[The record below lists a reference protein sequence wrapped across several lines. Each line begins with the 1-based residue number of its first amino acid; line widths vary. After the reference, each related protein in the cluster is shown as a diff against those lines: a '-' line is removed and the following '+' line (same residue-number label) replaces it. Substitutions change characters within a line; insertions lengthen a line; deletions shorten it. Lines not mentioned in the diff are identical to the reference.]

1 MTSSDDLF
9 VFYDTETTGLD
20 INFSQIIQIGS
31 VLTDSNFKILD
42 ELNLS
47 SQVLP
52 WVVPSPDAFLVHKQT
67 ECLEKGLSHF
77 EMMRTLRE
85 KWLSWGKEKNLIFVS
100 YNGHRF
106 DEELVR
112 RQFYWN
118 LFDPYITNTNGNR
131 RLDLMSLFQII
142 GNFFDSKIKVPK
154 DAEENISLK
163 LTDLAKENNISV
175 ENAHDAVV
183 DCMLMLKLMKK
194 IKVEAPEALDAAIDG
209 SSKNGNI
216 LLSKTEPFCLLGEIY
231 RKKKY
236 IYPVIACGQN
246 PNQTNQVALLDL
258 YFDPKKMFDMSDYE
272 LSEQFGAGGGLK
284 TISINKSIPLIP
296 SEKVSDLN
304 NFLDS
309 PLKLLESRAQL
320 VLENTDFQNRVCELL
335 AINQRDYPPNKYL
348 EQKVYERFPSNSD
361 KLWMERFEIST
372 WSEKAKLL
380 NGFEDERFRDLSQR
394 LINYLKPEFSSNKD
408 KDNYQEFLK
417 ERLLTNGPW
426 KMTLEKAIS
435 RTNSLKIDAEESK
448 DYEKLKIIDSLL
460 DHYQEKKILA
470 EL

>member
-1 MTSSDDLF
+1 MSFTEDFF

-20 INFSQIIQIGS
+20 INFSQIIQVGC
-31 VLTDSNFKILD
+31 VLTDNNFNILE

-47 SQVLP
+47 SKVLP
-52 WVVPSPDAFLVHKQT
+52 WIVPSPDAFLVHRQT
-67 ECLEKGLSHF
+67 DCLEEGVSHY
-77 EMMRTLRE
+77 EMMKSLRE
-85 KWLSWGKEKNLIFVS
+85 KWLSWGRDKNLIFVT
-100 YNGHRF
+100 YNGHKF

-118 LFDPYITNTNGNR
+118 LFDPYITNTNGNK

-142 GNFFDSKIKVPK
+142 GNFYPTEIKIPE
-154 DAEENISLK
+154 DEDENISLK
-163 LTDLAKENNISV
+163 LTDLAKENNIPT
-175 ENAHDAVV
+175 ENAHDAVI
-183 DCMLMLKLMKK
+183 DCMLMVNLMKK
-194 IKVEAPEALDAAIDG
+194 IKASAPEALIAAIKG
-209 SSKNGNI
+209 SSKTGNI
-216 LLSKTEPFCLLGEIY
+216 ELTKTEPFSILGEIF

-246 PNQTNQVALLDL
+246 PNQTNQVALIDL
-258 YFDPKKMFDMSDYE
+258 YFDPKKMFEMTDYE

-284 TISINKSIPLIP
+284 KISVNKSIPIMP
-296 SEKVSDLN
+296 VDRIKNIN

-309 PLKLLESRAQL
+309 PFELLESRAKQ
-320 VLENTDFQNRVCELL
+320 VAENLEFQNRVCEVMT
-335 AINQRDYPPNKYL
+335 INQREYPPNKYL

-372 WSEKAKLL
+372 WAEKAKLL
-380 NGFEDERFRDLSQR
+380 SGFEDERYRELSQR
-394 LINYLKPEFSSNKD
+394 LINYLKPEFSSNKE
-408 KDNYQEFLK
+408 KDNFHEFIK

-435 RTNSLKIDAEESK
+435 RTNSLRIDAEENK
-448 DYEKLKIIDSLL
+448 ENEKLKIIDLL
-460 DHYQEKKILA
+460 LQHYQQKKILS

>member
-67 ECLEKGLSHF
+67 DCLENGLSHF

-175 ENAHDAVV
+175 ENAHDAIV

-216 LLSKTEPFCLLGEIY
+216 QLSKTEPFCLLGEIY

-296 SEKVSDLN
+296 SEKVADLN

-408 KDNYQEFLK
+408 KDTYHEFLK

>member
-1 MTSSDDLF
+1 MSFTEDFF

-20 INFSQIIQIGS
+20 INFSQIIQVGC
-31 VLTDSNFKILD
+31 VLTDNNFNILE

-47 SQVLP
+47 SKVLP
-52 WVVPSPDAFLVHKQT
+52 WIVPSPDAFLVHRQT
-67 ECLEKGLSHF
+67 DCLEEGVSHY
-77 EMMRTLRE
+77 EMMKSLRE
-85 KWLSWGKEKNLIFVS
+85 KWLSWGRDKNLIFVT
-100 YNGHRF
+100 YNGHKF

-118 LFDPYITNTNGNR
+118 LFDPYITNTNGNK

-142 GNFFDSKIKVPK
+142 GNFYPTEIKIPE
-154 DAEENISLK
+154 DEDENISLK
-163 LTDLAKENNISV
+163 LTDLAKENNIPT
-175 ENAHDAVV
+175 ENAHDAVI
-183 DCMLMLKLMKK
+183 DCMLMVNLMKK
-194 IKVEAPEALDAAIDG
+194 IKASAPEALIAAIKG
-209 SSKNGNI
+209 SSKTGNI
-216 LLSKTEPFCLLGEIY
+216 ELTKTEPFSILGEIF

-246 PNQTNQVALLDL
+246 PNQTNQVALIDL
-258 YFDPKKMFDMSDYE
+258 YFDPKKMFEMTDYE

-284 TISINKSIPLIP
+284 KISVNKSIPIMP
-296 SEKVSDLN
+296 VDRIKNIN

-309 PLKLLESRAQL
+309 PFELLESRAKQ
-320 VLENTDFQNRVCELL
+320 VAENLEFQNRVCEVMT
-335 AINQRDYPPNKYL
+335 INQREYPPNKYL

-372 WSEKAKLL
+372 WAEKAKLL
-380 NGFEDERFRDLSQR
+380 SGFEDERYRELSQR
-394 LINYLKPEFSSNKD
+394 LINYLKPEFSSNKE
-408 KDNYQEFLK
+408 KDNFHEFIK

-435 RTNSLKIDAEESK
+435 RTNSLRIEAEENK
-448 DYEKLKIIDSLL
+448 ENEKLKIIDLL
-460 DHYQEKKILA
+460 LQHYQQKKILS

>member
-67 ECLEKGLSHF
+67 DCLENGLSHF

-175 ENAHDAVV
+175 ENAHDAIV

-216 LLSKTEPFCLLGEIY
+216 QLSKTEPFCLLGEIY

-408 KDNYQEFLK
+408 KDTYHEFLK

>member
-67 ECLEKGLSHF
+67 DCLENGLSHF

-154 DAEENISLK
+154 DAEENISLI
-163 LTDLAKENNISV
+163 LTYLA
-175 ENAHDAVV
+175 
-183 DCMLMLKLMKK
+183 
-194 IKVEAPEALDAAIDG
+194 
-209 SSKNGNI
+209 
-216 LLSKTEPFCLLGEIY
+216 
-231 RKKKY
+231 
-236 IYPVIACGQN
+236 
-246 PNQTNQVALLDL
+246 
-258 YFDPKKMFDMSDYE
+258 
-272 LSEQFGAGGGLK
+272 
-284 TISINKSIPLIP
+284 
-296 SEKVSDLN
+296 
-304 NFLDS
+304 
-309 PLKLLESRAQL
+309 
-320 VLENTDFQNRVCELL
+320 
-335 AINQRDYPPNKYL
+335 
-348 EQKVYERFPSNSD
+348 
-361 KLWMERFEIST
+361 
-372 WSEKAKLL
+372 
-380 NGFEDERFRDLSQR
+380 
-394 LINYLKPEFSSNKD
+394 
-408 KDNYQEFLK
+408 
-417 ERLLTNGPW
+417 
-426 KMTLEKAIS
+426 
-435 RTNSLKIDAEESK
+435 
-448 DYEKLKIIDSLL
+448 
-460 DHYQEKKILA
+460 
-470 EL
+470 

>member
-1 MTSSDDLF
+1 MSFTEDFF

-20 INFSQIIQIGS
+20 INFSQIIQVGC
-31 VLTDSNFKILD
+31 VLTDNNFNILE

-47 SQVLP
+47 SKVLP
-52 WVVPSPDAFLVHKQT
+52 WIVPSPDAFLVHRQT
-67 ECLEKGLSHF
+67 DCLEEGVSHY
-77 EMMRTLRE
+77 EMMKSLRE
-85 KWLSWGKEKNLIFVS
+85 KWLSWGRDKNLIFVT
-100 YNGHRF
+100 YNGHKF

-118 LFDPYITNTNGNR
+118 LFDPYITNTNGNK

-142 GNFFDSKIKVPK
+142 GNFYPTEIKIPE
-154 DAEENISLK
+154 DEDENISLK
-163 LTDLAKENNISV
+163 LTDLAKENNIPT
-175 ENAHDAVV
+175 ENAHDAVI
-183 DCMLMLKLMKK
+183 DCMLMVNLMKK
-194 IKVEAPEALDAAIDG
+194 IKASAPEALIAAIKG
-209 SSKNGNI
+209 SSKTGNI
-216 LLSKTEPFCLLGEIY
+216 ELTKTEPFSILGEIF

-246 PNQTNQVALLDL
+246 PNQANQVALIDL
-258 YFDPKKMFDMSDYE
+258 YFDPKKMFEMTDYE

-284 TISINKSIPLIP
+284 KISVNKSIPIMP
-296 SEKVSDLN
+296 VDRIKNIN

-309 PLKLLESRAQL
+309 PFELLESRAKQ
-320 VLENTDFQNRVCELL
+320 VAENLEFQNRVCEVMT
-335 AINQRDYPPNKYL
+335 INQREYPPNKYL

-372 WSEKAKLL
+372 WAEKAKLL
-380 NGFEDERFRDLSQR
+380 SGFEDERYRELSQR
-394 LINYLKPEFSSNKD
+394 LINYLKPEFSSNKE
-408 KDNYQEFLK
+408 KDNFHEFIK

-435 RTNSLKIDAEESK
+435 RTNSLRIDAEENK
-448 DYEKLKIIDSLL
+448 ENEKLKIIDLL
-460 DHYQEKKILA
+460 LQHYQQKKILS

>member
-1 MTSSDDLF
+1 MSFTEDFF

-20 INFSQIIQIGS
+20 INFSQIIQVGC
-31 VLTDSNFKILD
+31 VLTDNNFNILE

-47 SQVLP
+47 SKVLP
-52 WVVPSPDAFLVHKQT
+52 WIVPSPDAFLVHRQT
-67 ECLEKGLSHF
+67 DCLDDGVSHF
-77 EMMRTLRE
+77 EMMKSLRE
-85 KWLSWGKEKNLIFVS
+85 KWLSWGKDKNLIFVT
-100 YNGHRF
+100 YNGHKF

-118 LFDPYITNTNGNR
+118 LFDPYITNTNGNK
-131 RLDLMSLFQII
+131 RLDLMSLFQLI
-142 GNFFDSKIKVPK
+142 GNFYPAEIKIPE
-154 DAEENISLK
+154 DEDENISLK
-163 LTDLAKENNISV
+163 LTDLAKENNISI
-175 ENAHDAVV
+175 ENAHDAIV
-183 DCMLMLKLMKK
+183 DCMLMVNLMKK
-194 IKVEAPEALDAAIDG
+194 IKASAPEALKAAIKG

-216 LLSKTEPFCLLGEIY
+216 ELTKTKPFSILGEIY

-246 PNQTNQVALLDL
+246 PNQTNQVALIDL
-258 YFDPKKMFDMSDYE
+258 YFDPKKMFEMTDYE

-284 TISINKSIPLIP
+284 KISVNKSVPIMPVDRI
-296 SEKVSDLN
+296 KNIN

-309 PLKLLESRAQL
+309 PFELLESRAKQ
-320 VLENTDFQNRVCELL
+320 VSENLEFQNRVCEVMT
-335 AINQRDYPPNKYL
+335 INQREYPPNKYL

-372 WSEKAKLL
+372 WAEKAKLL
-380 NGFEDERFRDLSQR
+380 SGFEDERYRELSQR
-394 LINYLKPEFSSNKD
+394 LINYLKPELSSNKE
-408 KDNYQEFLK
+408 KDNFHEFIK

-435 RTNSLKIDAEESK
+435 RTNSLRIEAEENK
-448 DYEKLKIIDSLL
+448 ENEKLKIIDLL
-460 DHYQEKKILA
+460 LQHYQQKKILS

>member
-1 MTSSDDLF
+1 MATSDDLF

-31 VLTDSNFKILD
+31 VLTDSNFKILE

-67 ECLEKGLSHF
+67 DCLENGLSHF

-175 ENAHDAVV
+175 ENAHDAIV

-216 LLSKTEPFCLLGEIY
+216 QLSKTKPFCLLGEIY

-408 KDNYQEFLK
+408 KDTYHEFLK

>member
-1 MTSSDDLF
+1 MATSDDLF

-216 LLSKTEPFCLLGEIY
+216 QLSKTEPFCLLGEIY

-296 SEKVSDLN
+296 SEKVLDLN

-372 WSEKAKLL
+372 WSEKARLL

-408 KDNYQEFLK
+408 KDTYHEFLK

-435 RTNSLKIDAEESK
+435 RTNSLKIDAEKSK

>member
-1 MTSSDDLF
+1 MVASDDLY

-20 INFSQIIQIGS
+20 INFSQIIQIGC
-31 VLTDSNFKILD
+31 VLTDSNFNVLE

-47 SQVLP
+47 SKVLP
-52 WVVPSPDAFLVHKQT
+52 WIVPSPDAFLVHKQT
-67 ECLEKGLSHF
+67 KCLESGQSHF
-77 EMMRTLRE
+77 EMMKSLRD

-118 LFDPYITNTNGNR
+118 LFEPYITNTNGNR

-142 GNFFDSKIKVPK
+142 GNFYSSKIKVPQDEDK
-154 DAEENISLK
+154 NISLK
-163 LTDLAKENNISV
+163 LTDLAEENNISV
-175 ENAHDAVV
+175 ENAHDAIV
-183 DCMLMLKLMKK
+183 DCMLMVNLMKK
-194 IKVEAPEALDAAIDG
+194 IKKHAPEALEAAVKG

-216 LLSKTEPFCLLGEIY
+216 ELTKSSPFSILGEIY

-236 IYPVIACGQN
+236 IYPVISCGQN
-246 PNQTNQVALLDL
+246 PNQANQVALIDL

-284 TISINKSIPLIP
+284 TISINKSIPLMPANKI
-296 SEKVSDLN
+296 SNIEEH
-304 NFLDS
+304 LDS
-309 PLKLLESRAQL
+309 PLKLLESRAQQ
-320 VLENTDFQNRVCELL
+320 VNENTDFQNRICELL
-335 AINQRDYPPNKYL
+335 SINQREYPPNKYL
-348 EQKVYERFPSNSD
+348 EQKVYERIPSNSD

-372 WSEKAKLL
+372 WAEKAKLL
-380 NGFEDERFRDLSQR
+380 NGFEDERYRELSQR
-394 LINYLKPEFSSNKD
+394 LINYLKPEFSSNKEQ
-408 KDNYQEFLK
+408 DNYHEFLK

-435 RTNSLKIDAEESK
+435 RTNSLKIEAEENK
-448 DYEKLKIIDSLL
+448 EHEKLEIINSLL
-460 DHYQEKKILA
+460 NHYQEKKSFS

>member
-1 MTSSDDLF
+1 MSFTEDFF

-20 INFSQIIQIGS
+20 INFSQIIQVGC
-31 VLTDSNFKILD
+31 VLTDNNFNILE

-47 SQVLP
+47 SKVLP
-52 WVVPSPDAFLVHKQT
+52 WIVPSPDAFLVHRQT
-67 ECLEKGLSHF
+67 DCLDDGVSHF
-77 EMMRTLRE
+77 EMMKSLRE
-85 KWLSWGKEKNLIFVS
+85 KWLSWGKDKNLIFVT
-100 YNGHRF
+100 YNGHKF

-118 LFDPYITNTNGNR
+118 LFDPYITNTNGNK
-131 RLDLMSLFQII
+131 RLDLMSLFQLI
-142 GNFFDSKIKVPK
+142 GNFYPAEIKIPE
-154 DAEENISLK
+154 DEDENISLK
-163 LTDLAKENNISV
+163 LTDLAKENNISI
-175 ENAHDAVV
+175 ENAHDAIV
-183 DCMLMLKLMKK
+183 DCMLMVNLMKK
-194 IKVEAPEALDAAIDG
+194 IKASAPEALKAAIKG

-216 LLSKTEPFCLLGEIY
+216 ELTKTKPFSILGEIY

-246 PNQTNQVALLDL
+246 PNQTNQVALIDL
-258 YFDPKKMFDMSDYE
+258 YFDPKKMFEMTDYE

-284 TISINKSIPLIP
+284 KISVNKSVTIMPVDRI
-296 SEKVSDLN
+296 KNIN

-309 PLKLLESRAQL
+309 PFELLKTRAEQ
-320 VLENTDFQNRVCELL
+320 VSKNHEFQNRVCEVMT
-335 AINQRDYPPNKYL
+335 INQREYPPNKYL

-372 WSEKAKLL
+372 WAEKAKLL
-380 NGFEDERFRDLSQR
+380 SGFEDERYRELSQR
-394 LINYLKPEFSSNKD
+394 LINYLKPEFSSNKE
-408 KDNYQEFLK
+408 KDNFHEFIK

-435 RTNSLKIDAEESK
+435 RTNSLRIEAEENK
-448 DYEKLKIIDSLL
+448 ENEKLKIIDLL
-460 DHYQEKKILA
+460 LQHYQQKKILS

>member
-20 INFSQIIQIGS
+20 INFSQIIQIGC

-42 ELNLS
+42 ELDLS

-52 WVVPSPDAFLVHKQT
+52 WIVPSPDAFLVHKQT
-67 ECLEKGLSHF
+67 ACLENGLSHF
-77 EMMRTLRE
+77 EMMKALRE

-154 DAEENISLK
+154 DDEENISLK

-175 ENAHDAVV
+175 ENAHDAIV
-183 DCMLMLKLMKK
+183 DCMLMLNLMKK

-216 LLSKTEPFCLLGEIY
+216 QLSKTEPFCLLGEIY

-284 TISINKSIPLIP
+284 TISINKSIPLMP
-296 SEKVSDLN
+296 SKKVSDLN

-320 VLENTDFQNRVCELL
+320 VLKNTDFQNRVCELL
-335 AINQRDYPPNKYL
+335 AINQREYPPNKYL

-408 KDNYQEFLK
+408 KDTYHEFLK

-426 KMTLEKAIS
+426 KITLEKAIS
-435 RTNSLKIDAEESK
+435 RTNSLKIDAEESQ
-448 DYEKLKIIDSLL
+448 DSEKLKIIDSLL
-460 DHYQEKKILA
+460 DHYQEKKILS

>member
-1 MTSSDDLF
+1 MSFTEDFF

-20 INFSQIIQIGS
+20 INFSQIIQVGC
-31 VLTDSNFKILD
+31 VLTDNNFNVLE

-47 SQVLP
+47 SKVLP
-52 WVVPSPDAFLVHKQT
+52 WIVPSPDAFLVHRQT
-67 ECLEKGLSHF
+67 DCLDDGVSHF
-77 EMMRTLRE
+77 EMMKSLRD

-118 LFDPYITNTNGNR
+118 LFDPYITNTNGNK
-131 RLDLMSLFQII
+131 RLDLMSLFQLI
-142 GNFFDSKIKVPK
+142 GNFYPAEIKIPE
-154 DAEENISLK
+154 DEDENISLK
-163 LTDLAKENNISV
+163 LTDLAKENNISI
-175 ENAHDAVV
+175 ENAHDAIV
-183 DCMLMLKLMKK
+183 DCMLMVNLMKK
-194 IKVEAPEALDAAIDG
+194 IKASAPEALKAAIKG

-216 LLSKTEPFCLLGEIY
+216 ELTKTKPFSILGEIY

-246 PNQTNQVALLDL
+246 PNQTNQVALIDL
-258 YFDPKKMFDMSDYE
+258 YFDPKKMFEMTDYE

-284 TISINKSIPLIP
+284 KISVNKSVPIMPVDRI
-296 SEKVSDLN
+296 KNIN

-309 PLKLLESRAQL
+309 PFELLKTRAEQ
-320 VLENTDFQNRVCELL
+320 VSKNHEFQNRVCEVMT
-335 AINQRDYPPNKYL
+335 INQREYPPNKYL

-372 WSEKAKLL
+372 WAEKAKLL
-380 NGFEDERFRDLSQR
+380 SGFEDERYRELSQR
-394 LINYLKPEFSSNKD
+394 LINYLKPEFSSNKE
-408 KDNYQEFLK
+408 KDNFHEFIK

-426 KMTLEKAIS
+426 KITLEKAIS
-435 RTNSLKIDAEESK
+435 RTNSLRIEAEENK
-448 DYEKLKIIDSLL
+448 ENEKLKIIDLL
-460 DHYQEKKILA
+460 LQHYQQKKILS

>member
-1 MTSSDDLF
+1 MSFTEDFF

-20 INFSQIIQIGS
+20 INFSQIIQVGC
-31 VLTDSNFKILD
+31 VLTDNNFNILE

-47 SQVLP
+47 SRVLP
-52 WVVPSPDAFLVHKQT
+52 WIVPSPDAFLVHRQT
-67 ECLEKGLSHF
+67 DCLEEGLSHF
-77 EMMRTLRE
+77 EMMKSLRE
-85 KWLSWGKEKNLIFVS
+85 KWLSWGKDKKLIFVT
-100 YNGHRF
+100 YNGHKF

-118 LFDPYITNTNGNR
+118 LFDPYITNTNGNK
-131 RLDLMSLFQII
+131 RLDLMSLFQLV
-142 GNFFDSKIKVPK
+142 GNFYSAEMKIPE
-154 DAEENISLK
+154 DEDENISLK
-163 LTDLAKENNISV
+163 LTDLAKENNIPI

-183 DCMLMLKLMKK
+183 DCMLMVNLMKK
-194 IKVEAPEALDAAIDG
+194 IKISAPEALKAAIKG

-216 LLSKTEPFCLLGEIY
+216 ELTKTKPFSILGEIF

-246 PNQTNQVALLDL
+246 PNQTNQVALIDL
-258 YFDPKKMFDMSDYE
+258 YFDPKKMFEMTDYE

-284 TISINKSIPLIP
+284 KISVNKSIPIMP
-296 SEKVSDLN
+296 VDRIKN
-304 NFLDS
+304 IHNFLDS
-309 PLKLLESRAQL
+309 PFELLESRAEQ
-320 VLENTDFQNRVCELL
+320 VSENLEFQNRVCEVMT
-335 AINQRDYPPNKYL
+335 INQREYPPNKYL

-372 WSEKAKLL
+372 WAEKAKLL
-380 NGFEDERFRDLSQR
+380 SGFEDERYRELSQR
-394 LINYLKPEFSSNKD
+394 LINYLKPEFSSNKE
-408 KDNYQEFLK
+408 KDNFHEFIK

-435 RTNSLKIDAEESK
+435 RTNSLRIEAEENK
-448 DYEKLKIIDSLL
+448 ENEKLKIIDLL
-460 DHYQEKKILA
+460 LQHYQQKKILS